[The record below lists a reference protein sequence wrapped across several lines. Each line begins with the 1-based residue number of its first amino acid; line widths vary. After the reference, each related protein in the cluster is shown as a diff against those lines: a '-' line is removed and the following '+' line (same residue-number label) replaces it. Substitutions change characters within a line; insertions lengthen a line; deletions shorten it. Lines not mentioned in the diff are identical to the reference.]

1 MQALRSF
8 TKVPGLFLITGLLLL
23 GSSPSWAG
31 GAYSGA
37 GTTAPAKHP
46 AKITSGKLD
55 GKTFVVQLVESGK
68 SPMTDSLIFKNG
80 RFESTACRTF
90 GFGQAGYSVNQA
102 RNTETFMARTYSAKQ
117 GIMLWKGTITNN
129 RIQGTVVQTMKGQAK
144 PVEFTFS
151 GSLPGTEHVSTGVA
165 PK

>member
-8 TKVPGLFLITGLLLL
+8 TKFPGLFLIMGLLLL

-37 GTTAPAKHP
+37 GATSPAKHP
-46 AKITSGKLD
+46 AMTTSGKLD
-55 GKTFVVQLVESGK
+55 GKTFGVQLVESGK
-68 SPMTDSLIFKNG
+68 SPMTESLIFKNG

-90 GFGQAGYSVNQA
+90 GFGQASYSVNQA
-102 RNTETFMARTYSAKQ
+102 GNAETFMARTHSAKQ
-117 GIMLWKGTITNN
+117 GTMLWKGTIKENHL
-129 RIQGTVVQTMKGQAK
+129 QGTVVQTMKSQAK
-144 PVEFTFS
+144 PVEYTFS
-151 GSLPGTEHVSTGVA
+151 GSLPAAEHVNTGAA

>member
-8 TKVPGLFLITGLLLL
+8 TKIPGLFLITGLLLL
-23 GSSPSWAG
+23 GSSHTWAG

-37 GTTAPAKHP
+37 GTTTPAKHP
-46 AKITSGKLD
+46 TMTTSGKLD

-68 SPMTDSLIFKNG
+68 SPLTDSLVFKNG

-90 GFGQAGYSVNQA
+90 GFGQASYTINQA
-102 RNTETFMARTYSAKQ
+102 GSAETFMAKTHSAKQ
-117 GIMLWKGTITNN
+117 GTMLWKGTIKENHL
-129 RIQGTVVQTMKGQAK
+129 QGTVVQTMKGQPK
-144 PVEFTFS
+144 PVEYTFS
-151 GSLPGTEHVSTGVA
+151 GSLAGSEQTNTGVA